1 MSWQDQDRTADEIPW
16 RSVPSPIFKHEKDM
30 RHILSSSQALHF
42 DTSIAKYLKDS
53 TVIAVQ
59 SVDRKIPIPKWIRRE
74 QISTS
79 SRSPIL

>member
-16 RSVPSPIFKHEKDM
+16 RSVPIFLNLRKMCVIISYHHK
-30 RHILSSSQALHF
+30 LC
-42 DTSIAKYLKDS
+42 TSIHVAKYLKDM

-59 SVDRKIPIPKWIRRE
+59 SVDRKIPIPKLIRRK